1 MVDLYIVML
10 VYQRVKPPFSY
21 DFPWFSI
28 GYWMTEISAPTY
40 SVTLNPK
47 DLGDISAHHIFFRP
61 AMCGEKIHDAWLQ
74 VLFFVFSPI
83 GEIQCPFLVKHV
95 LPFILQ
101 RLHVWLSGCPRFN
114 PRFCSLRP
122 LFVGEYPNMVESP
135 FVLMDF
141 PLNPIKMPL
150 NAIKSHKSH

>member
-10 VYQRVKPPFSY
+10 LYQRVKSPFSY

-40 SVTLNPK
+40 SVTQKILVTSRRTTSF
-47 DLGDISAHHIFFRP
+47 LGQPCA
-61 AMCGEKIHDAWLQ
+61 GKKIHDAWLQ

-141 PLNPIKMPL
+141 PLKPIKMPL
-150 NAIKSHKSH
+150 NAIKSHNSH